1 MKFKADMQNA
11 LALHQRGHL
20 AEAERI
26 YRKILKGAADR
37 FDATYLLGVVLLQ
50 RHQLVEGERLLA
62 KAVKLNPND
71 PNAHCNHGLALHE
84 LQRFDEALASYDRAI
99 ALRPEAEILSD
110 RGIVLHKLKRF
121 EEAVASYDQAI
132 ALKPG
137 FADAFSSRGVALRE
151 LKRFEEAL
159 TSCDKAIALRP
170 DYAVAFSN
178 RGNVLQELKRFDEA
192 LASYDRAI
200 ALRPVYAEAFSNR
213 GNVLQELKR
222 LDEAL
227 ASFDRAIALKPDYA
241 EGYMNRA
248 HCRLLVGRYEEGW
261 NDYEWR
267 WRTKD
272 FGSKQPDL
280 KVPSWKGEDLS
291 GRHLLVFSE
300 QGLGDVIQFVRYLP
314 FLAECN
320 CKITFL
326 GPEKLTR
333 LLRPS
338 LQSVN
343 IVSTLDNVQGVDF
356 QIALMSLPHRFKT
369 ELASVPN
376 KVPYLKPEAELE
388 ARWQAQIDTRG
399 FKIGIAWQ
407 GNPRTKIDEGR
418 SIPLEQFVPLSRVSG
433 VRLISLQKHVGLDQ
447 FSALPQDFEI
457 ETPSDNFDNGLDAFI
472 DTAAVMSTL
481 DLIITSDTSVAHLAG
496 ALGRPAWVALKQVPD
511 WRWLL
516 DREDSPWYPT

>member
-280 KVPSWKGEDLS
+280 KVPSWQGEDLS

-314 FLAECN
+314 LLAERK

-326 GPEKLTR
+326 APAKLVSLLRLSSEKIEIVSELSGIESFDFQVPLLSLPRAFNTR
-333 LLRPS
+333 LETIPS
-338 LQSVN
+338 QTPYLFASPERVKVWQERLPKSHLPRVGIGWAGN
-343 IVSTLDNVQGVDF
+343 PIFRGDKSRSIG
-356 QIALMSLPHRFKT
+356 LPHLVR
-369 ELASVPN
+369 LLSVP
-376 KVPYLKPEAELE
+376 
-388 ARWQAQIDTRG
+388 
-399 FKIGIAWQ
+399 
-407 GNPRTKIDEGR
+407 
-418 SIPLEQFVPLSRVSG
+418 
-433 VRLISLQKHVGLDQ
+433 
-447 FSALPQDFEI
+447 
-457 ETPSDNFDNGLDAFI
+457 
-472 DTAAVMSTL
+472 
-481 DLIITSDTSVAHLAG
+481 
-496 ALGRPAWVALKQVPD
+496 
-511 WRWLL
+511 
-516 DREDSPWYPT
+516 